1 MGFWDSI
8 YGGMRELFWFAIRH
22 LMGYGGSILST
33 VIDTLAGYFPEGI
46 ATNLVAFTDYIDILN
61 AWIPID
67 VGLAFLVTWVTA
79 KIAILTVRH
88 LIKMIPT
95 VG

>member
-1 MGFWDSI
+1 MGFWDAI

-22 LMGYGGSILST
+22 LMGYGGSLLGG
-33 VIDTLAGYFPEGI
+33 VIDSLASYLPAGI
-46 ATNLVAFTDYIDILN
+46 GSALATFADYIDIVN
-61 AWIPID
+61 AWVPID
-67 VGLAFLVTWVTA
+67 IGVGLLGLWISA
-79 KIAILTVRH
+79 KLSILTVRH